1 MNKKGQ
7 EEKLHTIVL
16 RRYLA
21 HFYMLLMIVFYSTYI
36 LLLTLLGK
44 ECSALELAI
53 DV

>member
-16 RRYLA
+16 RRDVA

-36 LLLTLLGK
+36 LLTLLGK
-44 ECSALELAI
+44 KCSALELAI